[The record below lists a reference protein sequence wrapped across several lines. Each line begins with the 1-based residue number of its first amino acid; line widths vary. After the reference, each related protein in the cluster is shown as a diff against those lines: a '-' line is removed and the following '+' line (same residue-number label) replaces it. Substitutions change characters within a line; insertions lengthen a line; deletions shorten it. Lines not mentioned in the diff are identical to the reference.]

1 MLPNRS
7 KLPPDADRVL
17 ISVNPIAG
25 ARSAQ
30 SRVDRLAEL
39 LSQQGFK
46 AEVLNDLDEVA
57 RRADQWHVEGHL
69 RALVA
74 VGGDGT
80 AAELV
85 NRTQLGVPLTL
96 LPSGNENLLARYL
109 GLGREPESVCR
120 AICDGR
126 LMRLD
131 AGEANGRVFLLM
143 IGCGFDADVV
153 RRLHQ
158 RRRGHIRSRSY
169 VKPILQSIRSYQ
181 YPELQVYFDPERA
194 GSAGKPSTPAIVRWL
209 FAFNLPCYGAALRL
223 ASRADATDGLLD
235 VCTFRRGSLWHGLR
249 YAAAVLSGRHE
260 RLADCTA
267 CRVRRLKITSE
278 AEVPYQLDGDPGGVL
293 PVEVETLPGRLTL
306 VVPAAETKEEDLK
319 S

>member
-1 MLPNRS
+1 LLPNRS

-194 GSAGKPSTPAIVRWL
+194 GSAGKPSTPAIVRW
-209 FAFNLPCYGAALRL
+209 P
-223 ASRADATDGLLD
+223 
-235 VCTFRRGSLWHGLR
+235 LWHGLR